1 MHGLH
6 PATVVTIAACGW
18 ILTLALNNPVAS
30 ASVALIALA
39 CGTAATRNASV
50 ILTTLALSAPAA
62 LSMLVIHAP
71 YGDCLLYTSDAAD
84 E

>member
-30 ASVALIALA
+30 ASVALIAQPAVLPLP
-39 CGTAATRNASV
+39 AT
-50 ILTTLALSAPAA
+50 LP
-62 LSMLVIHAP
+62 
-71 YGDCLLYTSDAAD
+71 
-84 E
+84 